1 MILRGHWGYLLKYV
15 WPPSVLAGMWSLMGE
30 WQRSDVKNRAI
41 LTVFF
46 IPALFSLGG
55 LLVCVAYFVLFKLPS
70 FILSVLGWLLLI
82 SLFSGGGLFFYEKLR
97 GKEGKDTSGPAHYTT
112 TTSENV
118 DATSFDASFGAPSES
133 KGNKHGNWFDNVRNM
148 KWPR

>member
-1 MILRGHWGYLLKYV
+1 MILRGHWSFLFKYV
-15 WPPSVLAGMWSLMGE
+15 WPPAVFAGMWSLMSE
-30 WQRSDVKNRAI
+30 WQRSDVKNRTI
-41 LTVFF
+41 LTIFF

-82 SLFSGGGLFFYEKLR
+82 SLFSGAGLFFYEKLK
-97 GKEGKDTSGPAHYTT
+97 GKSTSGPTHYATT
-112 TTSENV
+112 NTY
-118 DATSFDASFGAPSES
+118 DATAEHTATSSDSGATASGSKES
-133 KGNKHGNWFDNVRNM
+133 KHDNWFDSVRNM

>member
-1 MILRGHWGYLLKYV
+1 MRGYWSYLFKYV
-15 WPPSVLAGMWSLMGE
+15 WPPSVLAGVWSLMGE
-30 WQRSDVKNRAI
+30 WQRCDVKDRAM

-46 IPALFSLGG
+46 IPALLSVGG

-82 SLFSGGGLFFYEKLR
+82 SLFSGGGMFCYEKLR
-97 GKEGKDTSGPAHYTT
+97 GKKVSGSTHYATT
-112 TTSENV
+112 DAY
-118 DATSFDASFGAPSES
+118 DATATTENAEPGPSSSNPES
-133 KGNKHGNWFDNVRNM
+133 RKPGSWFDGVRNM